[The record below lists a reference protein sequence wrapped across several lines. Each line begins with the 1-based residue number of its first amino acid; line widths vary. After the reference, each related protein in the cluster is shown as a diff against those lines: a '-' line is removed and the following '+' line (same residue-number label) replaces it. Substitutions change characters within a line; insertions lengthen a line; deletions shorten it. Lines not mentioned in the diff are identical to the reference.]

1 MEGILTQ
8 HILVFGSKSLPVW
21 LIREQYLWA
30 VLQRNGMLDCTSL
43 NIWIQYMESGDFTTN
58 SERRQ
63 STEGAQASRP
73 AVAWSICK
81 LTNRWREYY
90 FCFQGILLGFVFFS
104 PAVYTSK
111 SVLIAFFLWG
121 HSSLQTLCIWL
132 LADFCEQFIKEKMS
146 NECDTVA
153 KAVWKSAGFVQWDVC
168 TQCILV
174 LVCMD
179 SCLLSYRF
187 RQVIETLFK
196 CPHLFWFHGET
207 TVNSRLLY
215 LKIKRHDSP
224 LLSSSFMPFLTPLIS
239 VSGWFWR
246 S

>member
-8 HILVFGSKSLPVW
+8 HVLVFGSKSLPVW

-30 VLQRNGMLDCTSL
+30 LLQRNGMLDCTSL
-43 NIWIQYMESGDFTTN
+43 NVWIQYIESGDFTTN
-58 SERRQ
+58 SERQQ

-81 LTNRWREYY
+81 ITNRWREYY

-132 LADFCEQFIKEKMS
+132 LADFCEQFIKEKCQM
-146 NECDTVA
+146 NV
-153 KAVWKSAGFVQWDVC
+153 
-168 TQCILV
+168 
-174 LVCMD
+174 
-179 SCLLSYRF
+179 
-187 RQVIETLFK
+187 TL
-196 CPHLFWFHGET
+196 
-207 TVNSRLLY
+207 
-215 LKIKRHDSP
+215 
-224 LLSSSFMPFLTPLIS
+224 
-239 VSGWFWR
+239 
-246 S
+246 